1 MSSCLSSQL
10 QKNQQGNG
18 LLGLIKRRKA
28 SAPHYGKVGKPKLK
42 ARDKKKTVRPGD
54 IAMCKFESKA
64 WRYSH
69 ERRLTPLK
77 EHY

>member
-42 ARDKKKTVRPGD
+42 ARDKKKTGTIP
-54 IAMCKFESKA
+54 
-64 WRYSH
+64 SH
-69 ERRLTPLK
+69 QERLPPSLIQNL
-77 EHY
+77 H